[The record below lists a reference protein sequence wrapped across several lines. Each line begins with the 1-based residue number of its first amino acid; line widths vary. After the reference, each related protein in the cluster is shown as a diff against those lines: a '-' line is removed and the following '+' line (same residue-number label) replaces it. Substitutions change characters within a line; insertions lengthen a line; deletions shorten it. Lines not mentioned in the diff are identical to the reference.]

1 MDNNSYLFSKESIEV
16 NECILALKD
25 LIQSFHKDII
35 CSIKYNTYYFNYQKH
50 NLCYIWIDKKLHHP
64 YVGFLKGAMIKH
76 KQLEQESRTQVAIFR
91 INPSEDIPVETL
103 YNILS
108 SAIKIYK

>member
-1 MDNNSYLFSKESIEV
+1 
-16 NECILALKD
+16 
-25 LIQSFHKDII
+25 
-35 CSIKYNTYYFNYQKH
+35 
-50 NLCYIWIDKKLHHP
+50 
-64 YVGFLKGAMIKH
+64 MIRH